1 MKKFKFHQDVKV
13 SVWIRQTF
21 EIEAESREAAVDM
34 AKEYIDRD
42 VTEDIVTVEN
52 ETLYDTEELL
62 YPCDN
67 NGCHTIE
74 LYDENMNLIG
84 KNAD

>member
-1 MKKFKFHQDVKV
+1 MEKFKFHQDVKV

-21 EIEAESREAAVDM
+21 DIEAASKEAAVDK
-34 AKEYIDRD
+34 AKEYIGRD
-42 VTEDIVTVEN
+42 VTADVETLEN
-52 ETLYDTEELL
+52 EILYDTEEIL

-67 NGCHTIE
+67 NGYHTIE
-74 LYDENMNLIG
+74 LYDESMNLIG